1 MARDTKK
8 RAEKNMTEKSNWQ
21 RTVVF
26 CWVYDILTDLYR

>member
-8 RAEKNMTEKSNWQ
+8 RAEKKMTEKSNWQ

-26 CWVYDILTDLYR
+26 LLGI